1 VRGGSFARP
10 RFWNPGKDGFS
21 VKKFIAML
29 LMGAVL
35 ATSLGSIGCGDDKGK
50 KTEKET
56 KTKTTTEETKKT
68 P

>member
-1 VRGGSFARP
+1 M
-10 RFWNPGKDGFS
+10 
-21 VKKFIAML
+21 KKFIAML

-35 ATSLGSIGCGDDKGK
+35 VSGLSAIGCGDDKGK